1 MALIARSIA
10 LRTTYEDYESLLSCA
25 KKAKINADYVYMYS
39 AFRFDERLN
48 LETKVR
54 TNLKLIQVSDF

>member
-1 MALIARSIA
+1 MIIEFPHGQHFQLAPVREAL
-10 LRTTYEDYESLLSCA
+10 LGCA

-54 TNLKLIQVSDF
+54 SNIR